1 MSLPEI
7 KVTGRVLT
15 LSQSTLAR
23 NPNLGG
29 GSVSSQCRGLRVPG
43 KESPVDL
50 AASSAVGARPSR
62 IRQSS
67 KPLMNHTELR
77 CQALLES
84 RGVVN
89 IMQQAITLRL
99 DPPFKSYRPDLAYLG
114 TSGLVLV
121 EVKGEHRFK
130 RAGIAKAALA
140 AKTYPQF
147 RFELFEW
154 DSKTWKESVLSA

>member
-1 MSLPEI
+1 
-7 KVTGRVLT
+7 
-15 LSQSTLAR
+15 
-23 NPNLGG
+23 
-29 GSVSSQCRGLRVPG
+29 
-43 KESPVDL
+43 
-50 AASSAVGARPSR
+50 
-62 IRQSS
+62 
-67 KPLMNHTELR
+67 MNHTELR